1 MSCINEL
8 EDRLLIFLI
17 GHDLEQLA
25 TAFALARV
33 EVSQSMASASVSSDY
48 TQARAGVTTELLLHR
63 WRPEGG
69 AVTVGA

>member
-33 EVSQSMASASVSSDY
+33 EVSQS
-48 TQARAGVTTELLLHR
+48 GVRVREQ
-63 WRPEGG
+63 
-69 AVTVGA
+69 